1 MITQIN
7 IKNFKSIV
15 DSEFPLGGFNV
26 LIGANGSG
34 KTNILEAISFMSAA
48 STDKLDNEFLGLRGI
63 RVTEPK
69 FMMSGFE
76 EQPEYV
82 FFEVYTDHNAYCF
95 YYQIPIS
102 YADKRWHSIGII
114 ERDPNF
120 QKNVTSAEIYVP
132 PKSNEKSQKTIDSFF
147 TEEDYAFDNISQF
160 KRDVKSFLSYCPEE
174 SALRTFREEI
184 QTLPLG
190 RKGEGLFRYL
200 KELGQTEKGIQILQE
215 IKEKLYLLDWYDD
228 LKIPENSF
236 SNDSTVLIRD
246 RYLNETLQYF
256 DQRSTNE
263 GFLYLLF
270 YLTLFISDETPEFFA
285 IDNIESA
292 FNPKMCTE
300 LIRILTDL
308 ARKHGKQVI
317 VTTHNPAV
325 LDGLNLANDDERL
338 FVVRRNIDGHTRIN
352 RIEHKT
358 ERTMKLSEIWL
369 NGFIGGLPDNF

>member
-15 DSEFPLGGFNV
+15 DLELPLGRFNV
-26 LIGANGSG
+26 LIGANGCG
-34 KTNILEAISFMSAA
+34 KTNILEAISLGVA
-48 STDKLDNEFLGLRGI
+48 SFFYDRLDNDYLGLRGI
-63 RVTEPK
+63 RLADPK
-69 FMMSGFE
+69 FMISGFE
-76 EQPEYV
+76 ENDGE
-82 FFEVYTDHNAYCF
+82 
-95 YYQIPIS
+95 IS
-102 YADKRWHSIGII
+102 LEFLFD
-114 ERDPNF
+114 ENF
-120 QKNVTSAEIYVP
+120 L
-132 PKSNEKSQKTIDSFF
+132 KTIRKI
-147 TEEDYAFDNISQF
+147 EERTKKWSMHKFDFSGHINETLIN
-160 KRDVKSFLSYCPEE
+160 FLSYCPEE

-200 KELGQTEKGIQILQE
+200 KELGQTEKGIQILRE

-236 SNDSTVLIRD
+236 PNDSTVLIRD
-246 RYLNETLQYF
+246 RYLSETLQYF

-300 LIRILTDL
+300 LTRTLTDL
-308 ARKHGKQVI
+308 ARKRGKQVI

-358 ERTMKLSEIWL
+358 ELAMKLSEIWL

>member
-15 DSEFPLGGFNV
+15 DLELPLGRFNV
-26 LIGANGSG
+26 LIGANGCG
-34 KTNILEAISFMSAA
+34 KTNILEAISLGTA
-48 STDKLDNEFLGLRGI
+48 SIWDKLENEFLGLRGI
-63 RVTEPK
+63 RITEPK
-69 FMMSGFE
+69 FMTSGFDDSSAKIVVDIHTNK
-76 EQPEYV
+76 QKY
-82 FFEVYTDHNAYCF
+82 NNLIW
-95 YYQIPIS
+95 YQE
-102 YADKRWHSIGII
+102 DQKRWISGWVNTFPLPDLYI
-114 ERDPNF
+114 
-120 QKNVTSAEIYVP
+120 KN
-132 PKSNEKSQKTIDSFF
+132 
-147 TEEDYAFDNISQF
+147 
-160 KRDVKSFLSYCPEE
+160 FLSYCPEE

-215 IKEKLYLLDWYDD
+215 IKEKLSLLDWYDD
-228 LKIPENSF
+228 MKIPENSF

-246 RYLNETLQYF
+246 RYMNETLQYF

-300 LIRILTDL
+300 VIRTLTDL
-308 ARKHGKQVI
+308 ARKHSKQII
-317 VTTHNPAV
+317 VTTHNPAI

-338 FVVRRNIDGHTRIN
+338 FVVRRNIDGHTRMN

-358 ERTMKLSEIWL
+358 ERTMKLSEIWV
-369 NGFIGGLPDNF
+369 NGFIGGLPNNF

>member
-15 DSEFPLGGFNV
+15 DLALPLGRFNV
-26 LIGANGSG
+26 LIGANGCG
-34 KTNILEAISFMSAA
+34 KTNVLEAISFGVA
-48 STDKLDNEFLGLRGI
+48 SISNKLDNEFLGLRGI
-63 RVTEPK
+63 RLADPK
-69 FMMSGFE
+69 FMISGFE
-76 EQPEYV
+76 ENNEEIFIEFLSNQNTSRV
-82 FFEVYTDHNAYCF
+82 VQKFDDRT
-95 YYQIPIS
+95 
-102 YADKRWHSIGII
+102 KRWMQKDYYSIG
-114 ERDPNF
+114 
-120 QKNVTSAEIYVP
+120 
-132 PKSNEKSQKTIDSFF
+132 TID
-147 TEEDYAFDNISQF
+147 FDTSQNT
-160 KRDVKSFLSYCPEE
+160 KNFLSYCPEE

-184 QTLPLG
+184 QILPLG

-200 KELGQTEKGIQILQE
+200 KELGQTDKGIQILHE

-236 SNDSTVLIRD
+236 SNDCTVLICD
-246 RYLNETLQYF
+246 RFLNETSQYF

-270 YLTLFISDETPEFFA
+270 YLTLFISDETPDFFA
-285 IDNIESA
+285 IDNIETA

-352 RIEHKT
+352 RIEHKV

>member
-1 MITQIN
+1 MITQIS

-15 DSEFPLGGFNV
+15 DLEVPLGRFNV
-26 LIGANGSG
+26 LIGANGCG
-34 KTNILEAISFMSAA
+34 KTNILEAILLGTA
-48 STDKLDNEFLGLRGI
+48 SIWDKLDNEILGLRGI
-63 RVTEPK
+63 RMTEPK
-69 FMMSGFE
+69 FMTSGFDDSSDKIVINIQTNRRKYNNLIWYRE
-76 EQPEYV
+76 DQRRW
-82 FFEVYTDHNAYCF
+82 
-95 YYQIPIS
+95 IS
-102 YADKRWHSIGII
+102 GCII
-114 ERDPNF
+114 EFPPPDPSV
-120 QKNVTSAEIYVP
+120 KN
-132 PKSNEKSQKTIDSFF
+132 
-147 TEEDYAFDNISQF
+147 
-160 KRDVKSFLSYCPEE
+160 FLSFCPEE

-200 KELGQTEKGIQILQE
+200 KELGQTDKGIQILHE

-246 RYLNETLQYF
+246 RYLSETLQYF

-317 VTTHNPAV
+317 VTTHNPAI

-352 RIEHKT
+352 RIEHKV